1 MAGEDDSGVRD
12 RLSARFDDE
21 ESSDEQDSQTEL
33 DENESVGN
41 AGTSNTSMNEG
52 NAWASKNVK
61 KDWNATTIYLPDDLN
76 GAMTTAYKRTDLEL
90 SAEFDHPIKKT
101 RHYYPLVIALG
112 MEQLES
118 MEANEVMEALEEMS
132 SGE

>member
-21 ESSDEQDSQTEL
+21 ESSDEQDSQKEL
-33 DENESVGN
+33 GENESAGN
-41 AGTSNTSMNEG
+41 DRTSMNER

-61 KDWNATTIYLPDDLN
+61 KDWNATTVYLPDDLN
-76 GAMTTAYKRTDLEL
+76 RAMTTAYKRTDLEL
-90 SAEFDHPIKKT
+90 SAEFDHSIKKT
-101 RHYYPLVIALG
+101 RHYYPLLIALG

-118 MEANEVMEALEEMS
+118 MEAIEVMEVLEEMS

>member
-21 ESSDEQDSQTEL
+21 KSSDEQDSQKEL
-33 DENESVGN
+33 GENASAGN
-41 AGTSNTSMNEG
+41 DRTSMNER

-76 GAMTTAYKRTDLEL
+76 RAMTTAYKRTDLEL
-90 SAEFDHPIKKT
+90 SAEFDHSIKKT
-101 RHYYPLVIALG
+101 RHYYPLLITLG

-118 MEANEVMEALEEMS
+118 MEAIEVMEVLEEMS

>member
-21 ESSDEQDSQTEL
+21 ESSDEQDSQKEL
-33 DENESVGN
+33 SENASAGN
-41 AGTSNTSMNEG
+41 DKTSMNKR

-76 GAMTTAYKRTDLEL
+76 RAMTTAYKRTDLEL
-90 SAEFDHPIKKT
+90 SAEFDHSIKKT
-101 RHYYPLVIALG
+101 RHYYPLLIALG

-118 MEANEVMEALEEMS
+118 MEAIEVMEVLEEMS
-132 SGE
+132 YGE

>member
-21 ESSDEQDSQTEL
+21 ESSDEQDSQKEL
-33 DENESVGN
+33 GENASAGN
-41 AGTSNTSMNEG
+41 DRTSMNER

-61 KDWNATTIYLPDDLN
+61 KDWNATTVYLPDDLN
-76 GAMTTAYKRTDLEL
+76 RAMTTAYKRTDLEL
-90 SAEFDHPIKKT
+90 SAEFDHSIKKT
-101 RHYYPLVIALG
+101 RHYYPLLIALG

-118 MEANEVMEALEEMS
+118 MEAIEVMEVLEEMS

>member
-21 ESSDEQDSQTEL
+21 ESSDEQDSQKEL
-33 DENESVGN
+33 GENASAGN
-41 AGTSNTSMNEG
+41 DRTSMNER

-61 KDWNATTIYLPDDLN
+61 KDWNATTVYLPDDLN
-76 GAMTTAYKRTDLEL
+76 RAMTTAYKRTDLEL
-90 SAEFDHPIKKT
+90 SAEFDHSIKKT
-101 RHYYPLVIALG
+101 RHYYPLLIALG

-118 MEANEVMEALEEMS
+118 MEAIEVMEVLEEMS
-132 SGE
+132 FGE

>member
-1 MAGEDDSGVRD
+1 MPSEDDSGVRD

-21 ESSDEQDSQTEL
+21 ESSDEQDSQKER
-33 DENESVGN
+33 DENATVGN
-41 AGTSNTSMNEG
+41 DGDSSTSMNAS

-76 GAMTTAYKRTDLEL
+76 RAMTTAYKRADLEL
-90 SAEFDHPIKKT
+90 SAEFNHSIKKT
-101 RHYYPLVIALG
+101 RHYYPLLIALG

-118 MEANEVMEALEEMS
+118 MEANEVMEVLEEMT
-132 SGE
+132 G

>member
-21 ESSDEQDSQTEL
+21 ESSDEQDSQKEL
-33 DENESVGN
+33 GENESAGN
-41 AGTSNTSMNEG
+41 DRTSMNER

-61 KDWNATTIYLPDDLN
+61 KDWNATTVYLPDDLN
-76 GAMTTAYKRTDLEL
+76 RAMTTAYKRTDLEL
-90 SAEFDHPIKKT
+90 SAEFDHSIKKT
-101 RHYYPLVIALG
+101 RHYYPLLIALG

-118 MEANEVMEALEEMS
+118 MEAIEVMEVLEEMS
-132 SGE
+132 FGE